1 MPGSSRRQKGNAVDY
16 WPGFVDALSTLLII
30 IIFLVLV
37 FVLAQ
42 YFLNQALSGR
52 DEALSKLTD
61 QIAQLSDMLAL
72 EKANSAELQLSL
84 GRLTADLQGATSARD
99 EAIARLAAVM
109 AERDTLT
116 GRLNDANA
124 RLAELQGL
132 NQKTAADLEA
142 ANRVMQADKAT
153 IELQLKDLALLRADI
168 DALRRVR
175 AELEARVGSLS
186 GQVEERDR
194 QLGAL
199 RDRSK
204 ELEARLATSEERTLL
219 AQRDIAQRDIQLAEL
234 LARGETQAGELTR
247 EKALSADAKRQVDLL
262 NSQIAALRD
271 QLARIASVLEAS
283 EAKSKEQEVQI
294 ADLGRRLNAALASK
308 VEELARYRSEF
319 FGKLREVLGER
330 QDVRIVG
337 DRFVFQS
344 EVLFDAGSADLGD
357 AGRSQLASL
366 AATIKQVAPRIPAD
380 LNWVLRVDGH
390 TDRVPIRTLQFPSNW
405 ELSTARAISV
415 VRFMIDQGVPA
426 DRLAATGFGEF
437 QPLDP
442 RDDEA
447 ARRRNRRIEFKLTER

>member
-1 MPGSSRRQKGNAVDY
+1 MPGKSRRQRGSPVDY
-16 WPGFVDALSTLLII
+16 WPGFVDALSTLLIV
-30 IIFLVLV
+30 IIFLILV

-84 GRLTADLQGATSARD
+84 GRLTVDLQSAATARD
-99 EAIARLAAVM
+99 DAIGRLASVM
-109 AERDTLT
+109 AERDSLT
-116 GRLNDANA
+116 GRLTDTNA

-132 NQKTAADLEA
+132 NQKSATDLET
-142 ANRVMQADKAT
+142 ANRAVQADRAT
-153 IELQLKDLALLRADI
+153 IEVHLRELASLKADI

-175 AELEARVGSLS
+175 GELEAKAATLG
-186 GQVEERDR
+186 GQVEERDK

-204 ELEARLATSEERTLL
+204 ELEARLSTAEERTVL

-234 LARGETQAGELTR
+234 LARGEVQGGELSR
-247 EKALSADAKRQVDLL
+247 EKALSAEAKKQVELL
-262 NSQIAALRD
+262 NSQMQALRD
-271 QLARIASVLEAS
+271 QLARIAAALEAS
-283 EAKSKEQEVQI
+283 ETKAKEQDVQI
-294 ADLGRRLNAALASK
+294 VDLGKRLNAALASK

-319 FGKLREVLGER
+319 FGRLREVLGER
-330 QDVRIVG
+330 QEVRIVG

-344 EVLFDAGSADLGD
+344 EVLFDVGSADLGE
-357 AGRSQLASL
+357 AGRTQLAGL
-366 AATIKQVAPRIPAD
+366 AAVIKDVAPRIPAD

-390 TDRVPIRTLQFPSNW
+390 TDRVPIRTAQFPSNW

-415 VRFMIDQGVPA
+415 VKFMIDQGVPA

-442 RDDEA
+442 RDDDS